1 MIRAKEG
8 EIEFDGTLDTL
19 LCEYAVITKEFRL
32 MMAKALESEEDAQAF
47 LKRAYVFG
55 CMSDEEIDKEI
66 ELAKERFEKSE
77 AGKVLKNL
85 FSGGMKHDAD

>member
-1 MIRAKEG
+1 M
-8 EIEFDGTLDTL
+8 T
-19 LCEYAVITKEFRL
+19 
-32 MMAKALESEEDAQAF
+32 
-47 LKRAYVFG
+47 
-55 CMSDEEIDKEI
+55 DEEIDKEI

>member
-8 EIEFDGTLDTL
+8 EIELNGTLDTL
-19 LCEYAVITKEFRL
+19 LSEYSVITKELR
-32 MMAKALESEEDAQAF
+32 ESITEIDSEEAAQEL
-47 LKRAYVFG
+47 LKRAYDLGF
-55 CMSDEEIDKEI
+55 MTDEEIDKEI

-77 AGKVLKNL
+77 VGKILGIL

>member
-19 LCEYAVITKEFRL
+19 LSEYAVITKEFRL

-47 LKRAYVFG
+47 LKRAYDLG
-55 CMSDEEIDKEI
+55 CMSDEEINKEI
-66 ELAKERFEKSE
+66 ELAKEKFEKSE
-77 AGKVLKNL
+77 VGKIIGIL
-85 FSGGMKHDAD
+85 FAGGMKHDAD

>member
-8 EIEFDGTLDTL
+8 EIELNGTLNTL
-19 LCEYAVITKEFRL
+19 LSEYSVITKELR
-32 MMAKALESEEDAQAF
+32 ESITEIDSEEAAQEL
-47 LKRAYVFG
+47 LKRAYDLGF
-55 CMSDEEIDKEI
+55 MTDEEIDKEI